1 MNTSTEKKA
10 QRKSSLLT
18 FIITIFFLTTLFF
31 LKFKYYDPPIE
42 DAIAINF
49 GYDRQGKTKEETAD
63 SKSSKLPEKE
73 KVSKTNK
80 QRESQPEKS
89 KSTISNTP
97 VITQKEKSPV
107 IIPPSEK
114 KHSLEKKKADNIQ
127 KIKNPDKKDHTKNN
141 SSTSPKKEE
150 KKLDARLGK
159 LRKALKGKGKNSS
172 VSDGQDT
179 NIGNKGILEGLPDTQ
194 NYEGSI
200 AQGTRKLINRP
211 AIPDFNQCPNN
222 EYGKLVVS
230 YKVNAQGN
238 VIHNSVIFN
247 SVGTNIIVNSCIKQL
262 IKRYLF
268 QLKYESSKKDFETT
282 SQTFNILPQ

>member
-10 QRKSSLLT
+10 QRKSSFLT
-18 FIITIFFLTTLFF
+18 LIITIFFLTALFF

-49 GYDRQGKTKEETAD
+49 GYDRQGKTKEETTD
-63 SKSSKLPEKE
+63 SKSSKLLEKE

-80 QRESQPEKS
+80 QPESQPEES

-114 KHSLEKKKADNIQ
+114 KHSREKKKADNIQ
-127 KIKNPDKKDHTKNN
+127 KIKNPDKKNNTKNN

-159 LRKALKGKGKNSS
+159 LRTVLKGKGKNLS

-200 AQGTRKLINRP
+200 AKGTRKLINRP

>member
-1 MNTSTEKKA
+1 MSTSTEKKA

-18 FIITIFFLTTLFF
+18 LIITIFFLTALFF

-42 DAIAINF
+42 DAIVINF
-49 GYDRQGKTKEETAD
+49 GYDRQGKTTEETTD
-63 SKSSKLPEKE
+63 SKNSKWP
-73 KVSKTNK
+73 
-80 QRESQPEKS
+80 ESQTEES
-89 KSTISNTP
+89 KSTIRNTP

-114 KHSLEKKKADNIQ
+114 KHSLEKKKAKNIQ
-127 KIKNPDKKDHTKNN
+127 KIKNPDKKDNTKNN
-141 SSTSPKKEE
+141 RSTSPKKEQQ
-150 KKLDARLGK
+150 KLDARLGK
-159 LRKALKGKGKNSS
+159 LRTVLKGKGKTPSTG
-172 VSDGQDT
+172 DGKEA

-282 SQTFNILPQ
+282 SQTFNIMPQ